1 MAHNNHITISTYQF
15 FKEFPNEQTA
25 ITYIEGLRWADGV
38 TCPHCDSSRTSRMKD
53 TQYHQCKDCRRKFTV
68 RTGTV
73 FERSHI
79 PLDKWLYAMYILQ
92 TARKGVSSLQLSK
105 ELGITQKSTWF
116 MLHRLREA
124 CGNMEAVP
132 IAGAAEIDETY
143 IGGKERNKHAN
154 KKLHAGRGPVGKTA
168 VVGARDRDTGRV
180 VARPIAFTDK
190 EDLQG
195 FVASVTEDGSVVY
208 TDEAPAYQGMKHH
221 SHWTV
226 KHSANEYVKGMAH
239 TNGIESFWSVL
250 KRGLHGTYHH
260 VSVKHLGKYVDEF
273 TFRLNEGN
281 VKIPTMKRLESLV
294 KGAIGKRLTYK
305 TLTERGFSG

>member
-1 MAHNNHITISTYQF
+1 MADNSGTTISTYEF
-15 FKEFPNEQTA
+15 FKRFPNEVSA
-25 ITYIEGLRWADGV
+25 IEYIEGLRWADGMI
-38 TCPHCDSSRTSRMKD
+38 CPHCDSQRTGRMKGS
-53 TQYHQCKDCRRKFTV
+53 QYHQCKDCRKKFTV
-68 RTGTV
+68 RTGTI

-79 PLDKWLYAMYILQ
+79 PLDKWLYAMYILE

-105 ELGITQKSTWF
+105 ELGITQKATWF

-124 CGNMEAVP
+124 CGNMEVVP
-132 IAGAAEIDETY
+132 IEGVAEVDETY

-168 VVGARDRDTGRV
+168 VVGARDRETGRV

-208 TDEAPAYQGMKHH
+208 TDEAAAYQGMKHR
-221 SHWTV
+221 SHCTV

-294 KGAIGKRLTYK
+294 KGAVGKRLTYER
-305 TLTERGFSG
+305 LTAD

>member
-1 MAHNNHITISTYQF
+1 
-15 FKEFPNEQTA
+15 
-25 ITYIEGLRWADGV
+25 
-38 TCPHCDSSRTSRMKD
+38 
-53 TQYHQCKDCRRKFTV
+53 
-68 RTGTV
+68 
-73 FERSHI
+73 
-79 PLDKWLYAMYILQ
+79 MYILQ

-105 ELGITQKSTWF
+105 ELEITQASTWF

-124 CGNMEAVP
+124 CGNMEAIP
-132 IAGAAEIDETY
+132 IEGAAQVDETY
-143 IGGKERNKHAN
+143 IGGKERNK
-154 KKLHAGRGPVGKTA
+154 KLRAGRGPVGKVA

-195 FVASVTEDGSVVY
+195 FVESTTDVGSVVY
-208 TDEAPAYQGMKHH
+208 TDEAAAYQGMKHR

-239 TNGIESFWSVL
+239 TNGIESVWAVL

-281 VKIPTMKRLESLV
+281 VKILTMQRLEKPSQGRGREAVDLSGV
-294 KGAIGKRLTYK
+294 DGVVGRL
-305 TLTERGFSG
+305 EGP

>member
-1 MAHNNHITISTYQF
+1 
-15 FKEFPNEQTA
+15 
-25 ITYIEGLRWADGV
+25 
-38 TCPHCDSSRTSRMKD
+38 MKD
-53 TQYHQCKDCRRKFTV
+53 TPYHQCNDCRQKFTV

-116 MLHRLREA
+116 MLHRLRIA
-124 CGNMEAVP
+124 CGNMEVLP
-132 IAGAAEIDETY
+132 IEGAAEIDETY
-143 IGGKERNKHAN
+143 IGGKERNKHSN

-180 VARPIAFTDK
+180 VAKPIAFIDK

-195 FVASVTEDGSVVY
+195 FVASTTDVGSVVY
-208 TDEAPAYQGMKHH
+208 TDEAAVYQGMKHR

-250 KRGLHGTYHH
+250 KRRLHGTLSPCLSEAPGQVRGRVHLPAERREREDSYYEAAGKLGQGRGREAPHLQDFDGAWLFRISRASCPGRLEIK
-260 VSVKHLGKYVDEF
+260 VSVAVCQYATGREEAG
-273 TFRLNEGN
+273 EG
-281 VKIPTMKRLESLV
+281 
-294 KGAIGKRLTYK
+294 
-305 TLTERGFSG
+305 F